1 MTNVSFLRSLA
12 IFSNLAPSELEPVA
26 DKLRRRTFQRGEV
39 IFHQDDPGDRL
50 HFLEEGMVKISLVRA
65 DGRENDIMLLTPGD
79 CFGEMSVLDGGT
91 RSAKAVAMET
101 TETMT
106 LSREE
111 FLEFLNA
118 HSQVAI
124 EIVRLLVKRLRITD
138 EMIGDLVFLDVPT
151 RVAKKVL
158 ELSHSYGDRQNQSGN
173 LTVPIGQE
181 ELSRLVGSSRETVSR
196 ALSAYRRM
204 GLLSTSHRRITI
216 TDLDGLQKMAAD

>member
-1 MTNVSFLRSLA
+1 MNNVSFLRSLT
-12 IFSNLAPSELEPVA
+12 IFSQLAPSELEPVA
-26 DKLRRRTFQRGEV
+26 EKLRHRTFQKGQV
-39 IFHQDDPGDRL
+39 IFHQDDPGDTL
-50 HFLEEGMVKISLVRA
+50 HFLGEGMVKISLVRA

-91 RSAKAVAMET
+91 RSAKAIAMEP

-118 HSQVAI
+118 HSRVAI
-124 EIVRLLVKRLRITD
+124 EIVRLLVRRLRITD
-138 EMIGDLVFLDVPT
+138 ETIGDLVFLDVPT

-158 ELSHSYGDRQNQSGN
+158 ELSLAYGNSRNSSGN

-204 GLLSTSHRRITI
+204 GLLSTSHRRIII

>member
-1 MTNVSFLRSLA
+1 M
-12 IFSNLAPSELEPVA
+12 
-26 DKLRRRTFQRGEV
+26 DK
-39 IFHQDDPGDRL
+39 I
-50 HFLEEGMVKISLVRA
+50 
-65 DGRENDIMLLTPGD
+65 
-79 CFGEMSVLDGGT
+79 LDN
-91 RSAKAVAMET
+91 SQ
-101 TETMT
+101 TMT
-106 LSREE
+106 LAREE

-124 EIVRLLVKRLRITD
+124 EIVRLLVRRLRITD
-138 EMIGDLVFLDVPT
+138 ETIGDLVFLDVPT

-158 ELSHSYGDRQNQSGN
+158 ELSLAYGKSRSPSGN
-173 LTVPIGQE
+173 LVVPIGQE